1 MLPDRSLQVREFAPI
16 VEKQPINVHYQKY
29 LADSFSTSSVTFNV
43 DSPFA
48 GALLDN
54 ELLVKYT
61 VQVTPANVTEISGMF
76 EGQVAVVGNAAG
88 NLGAN
93 ADLAASTP
101 GALFPLNRLGLS
113 QGFSVS
119 SCLQSVNLTINGQ
132 TLTQSPRKWMGEF
145 MRFYASP
152 HEEATVCS
160 MSGGELDSGDHSQR
174 VLDDAG
180 AVNDAATTAVVQQ
193 PYFAAVQTGYQESR
207 TIAAAG
213 SETLN
218 LRTQFPVDG
227 KQWYNPGLTRRFHK
241 LARACRAQGA
251 AANAASASGATRYV
265 DNPTFTIYERLP
277 LSPFLLWEA
286 KDGRHSIPYVDKLE
300 IDLRFVSVGEQLALA
315 FQGTMN
321 NPPIVNIVAAQPEL
335 HLKWYIPPQGMV
347 MQPQISIPVQ
357 KIKEYSSVIPTNTT
371 FIPDADHFSA
381 SATTT
386 FSNIRLQQIPD
397 LFFMYAKPALSQHRL
412 RDPAEM
418 HLEIEE
424 LRVTVNG
431 DSGKVL
437 QADSGRLFSLYIKNA
452 PMARERE
459 YDYDSWRRRYCTAV
473 LTPADLGVLMPPGVN
488 HGVTLDV
495 EAKMRTHWNF
505 DRVGR
510 RGTDNAENNANP
522 GRQYEF
528 HILSVYDKYEL
539 TLTNRG
545 NAQLKLL
552 NVPSPAVAQGIAQ
565 PDAADLTQAFA

>member
-29 LADSFSTSSVTFNV
+29 IADSFSTSSVTFNV

-54 ELLVKYT
+54 ELLIKYT
-61 VQVTPANVTEISGMF
+61 VQVTRANANEIAGMF
-76 EGQVAVVGNAAG
+76 EAQLTAAGQVGTDVVAA
-88 NLGAN
+88 
-93 ADLAASTP
+93 TP
-101 GALFPLNRLGLS
+101 GALNTNRLGLS
-113 QGFSVS
+113 QGFSVGA
-119 SCLQSVNLTINGQ
+119 CLQSVNLTINGQ

-160 MSGGELDSGDHSQR
+160 MSGGELDEGDHSNR
-174 VLDDAG
+174 VEDQALY
-180 AVNDAATTAVVQQ
+180 VAA
-193 PYFAAVQTGYQESR
+193 P
-207 TIAAAG
+207 TIANGVTNASVHPGYSLSSLLGA
-213 SETLN
+213 SNQSIN
-218 LRTQFPVDG
+218 LRSEFPVIG
-227 KQWYNPGLTRRFHK
+227 GQWYNKGFTRRFHK
-241 LARACRAQGA
+241 FARECRTQGL
-251 AANAASASGATRYV
+251 AANAAGISGATRYA
-265 DNPTFTIYERLP
+265 DSPTLTIYERLP

-300 IDLRFVSVGEQLALA
+300 LDLRFVSVGEQLALM

-321 NPPIVNIVAAQPEL
+321 NPPVVNVVAAAPEL

-347 MQPQISIPVQ
+347 MQPQVSIPVQ
-357 KIKEYSSVIPTNTT
+357 KIKEFSQTISTNQT
-371 FIPDADHFSA
+371 FVADANHVSA
-381 SATTT
+381 DTQST

-397 LFFMYAKPALSQHRL
+397 LFFLYAKPVLSAQRL

-418 HLEIEE
+418 HLEIKE
-424 LRVTVNG
+424 LRITVNG

-437 QADSGRLFSLYIKNA
+437 QADSGRLFSLYVKNA

-459 YDYDSWRRRYCTAV
+459 YDYDSWRKRYCCAV
-473 LTPADLGVLMPPGVN
+473 LTPSDLGVLMPPGVN

-495 EAKMRTHWNF
+495 EATMASHWNF
-505 DRVGR
+505 PRVGR
-510 RGTDNAENNANP
+510 RAVDNAENNAAP

-552 NVPSPAVAQGIAQ
+552 NVPSPAVAQGVAQ